1 MRSMAFVSI
10 CLVVAVPVLVL
21 FTACGDSADPYDV
34 LDQGPLPGARP
45 GASQIQVP
53 ILSDDAAKKML
64 TFKCTECHTKSP
76 IKKSRLSKVE
86 WELRVQRCVE
96 HGSKIAP
103 ADAASL
109 VNWLFRKY
117 GN

>member
-1 MRSMAFVSI
+1 MRSIVFFSI
-10 CLVVAVPVLVL
+10 CFFVTIL
-21 FTACGDSADPYDV
+21 FAACGDGEDPFDA
-34 LDQGPLPGARP
+34 LDDRSLSGANPR
-45 GASQIQVP
+45 GSQTEIP